1 MAENNAKNYEGGTK
15 GLGSVKTDVVSPAL
29 QKLTELSVKL
39 RALTDNILE
48 IKAKKVRE
56 EEERRA
62 EEERRKEA
70 EELLRI
76 QKEEA
81 EKKKAIWSTL
91 EAGTV
96 VEGTVRR
103 LTDFGAFVDIG
114 GVDGLSKS
122 RKRLRLPQR
131 RKHPQR
137 NPKRQRPNKSPSYKH
152 AFSHKT
158 TENLVRTVRRDKIVR
173 KAQVSTIIIVRRDK
187 TTRVRNSRRA
197 VSRSPEWARRLRRLP
212 QTQTTRA
219 LRGTPLRKRKQ
230 ALSRTTKRLRTKSR

>member
-81 EKKKAIWSTL
+81 EKKKAEE
-91 EAGTV
+91 EAAAKAK
-96 VEGTVRR
+96 EEE
-103 LTDFGAFVDIG
+103 IP
-114 GVDGLSKS
+114 GV
-122 RKRLRLPQR
+122 RKRYDRRGYPACGGACRDTAGYSGGYTLRGR
-131 RKHPQR
+131 I
-137 NPKRQRPNKSPSYKH
+137 PS
-152 AFSHKT
+152 
-158 TENLVRTVRRDKIVR
+158 
-173 KAQVSTIIIVRRDK
+173 
-187 TTRVRNSRRA
+187 RVR
-197 VSRSPEWARRLRRLP
+197 
-212 QTQTTRA
+212 
-219 LRGTPLRKRKQ
+219 
-230 ALSRTTKRLRTKSR
+230 

>member
-81 EKKKAIWSTL
+81 EKKKAEE
-91 EAGTV
+91 EA
-96 VEGTVRR
+96 
-103 LTDFGAFVDIG
+103 ANQNKH
-114 GVDGLSKS
+114 SKALFHS
-122 RKRLRLPQR
+122 SNICYVCSNRK
-131 RKHPQR
+131 KDE
-137 NPKRQRPNKSPSYKH
+137 N
-152 AFSHKT
+152 
-158 TENLVRTVRRDKIVR
+158 TERWID
-173 KAQVSTIIIVRRDK
+173 
-187 TTRVRNSRRA
+187 
-197 VSRSPEWARRLRRLP
+197 
-212 QTQTTRA
+212 
-219 LRGTPLRKRKQ
+219 
-230 ALSRTTKRLRTKSR
+230 

>member
-48 IKAKKVRE
+48 IKAKKARE

-81 EKKKAIWSTL
+81 EKKKAEE
-91 EAGTV
+91 EA
-96 VEGTVRR
+96 
-103 LTDFGAFVDIG
+103 A
-114 GVDGLSKS
+114 
-122 RKRLRLPQR
+122 
-131 RKHPQR
+131 
-137 NPKRQRPNKSPSYKH
+137 
-152 AFSHKT
+152 A
-158 TENLVRTVRRDKIVR
+158 
-173 KAQVSTIIIVRRDK
+173 KAK
-187 TTRVRNSRRA
+187 EEEK
-197 VSRSPEWARRLRRLP
+197 P
-212 QTQTTRA
+212 
-219 LRGTPLRKRKQ
+219 
-230 ALSRTTKRLRTKSR
+230 

>member
-62 EEERRKEA
+62 AEERRKEA

-81 EKKKAIWSTL
+81 EKKKAEE
-91 EAGTV
+91 EAGGMFCGRV
-96 VEGTVRR
+96 SLERR
-103 LTDFGAFVDIG
+103 N
-114 GVDGLSKS
+114 
-122 RKRLRLPQR
+122 R
-131 RKHPQR
+131 
-137 NPKRQRPNKSPSYKH
+137 
-152 AFSHKT
+152 
-158 TENLVRTVRRDKIVR
+158 TERE
-173 KAQVSTIIIVRRDK
+173 
-187 TTRVRNSRRA
+187 
-197 VSRSPEWARRLRRLP
+197 PEEND
-212 QTQTTRA
+212 
-219 LRGTPLRKRKQ
+219 
-230 ALSRTTKRLRTKSR
+230 

>member
-81 EKKKAIWSTL
+81 EKKKAEE
-91 EAGTV
+91 EAAAKAKEEEKPEV
-96 VEGTVRR
+96 VPEKSVEDGRR
-103 LTDFGAFVDIG
+103 GRSLSIG
-114 GVDGLSKS
+114 IPFEAARGG
-122 RKRLRLPQR
+122 RY
-131 RKHPQR
+131 
-137 NPKRQRPNKSPSYKH
+137 RP
-152 AFSHKT
+152 
-158 TENLVRTVRRDKIVR
+158 
-173 KAQVSTIIIVRRDK
+173 
-187 TTRVRNSRRA
+187 
-197 VSRSPEWARRLRRLP
+197 
-212 QTQTTRA
+212 
-219 LRGTPLRKRKQ
+219 
-230 ALSRTTKRLRTKSR
+230 